1 MEFSEF
7 ATQKL
12 LRETGQSEH
21 LTEREKHLIG
31 LAVTATRGC
40 IACTG
45 GRLKRALEAG
55 LSYEALVAG
64 IDLAAAV
71 NAGVTVAIAT
81 QGAKRNGVVKP
92 KLVCADEACTVGL
105 PRS

>member
-12 LRETGQSEH
+12 LQATGQSEH
-21 LTEREKHLIG
+21 LTDREKHLIG

-45 GRLKRALEAG
+45 ADSSELWK
-55 LSYEALVAG
+55 
-64 IDLAAAV
+64 LAFL
-71 NAGVTVAIAT
+71 TRHLWQELIS
-81 QGAKRNGVVKP
+81 
-92 KLVCADEACTVGL
+92 L
-105 PRS
+105 PR